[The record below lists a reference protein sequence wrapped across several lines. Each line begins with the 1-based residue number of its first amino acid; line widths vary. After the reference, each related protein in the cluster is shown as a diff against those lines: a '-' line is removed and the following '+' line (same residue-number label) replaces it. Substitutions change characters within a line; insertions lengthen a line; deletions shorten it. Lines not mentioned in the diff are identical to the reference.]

1 MIGFIGYNFYS
12 DGNALDP
19 TPTDINNI
27 AYTKIQNGI
36 FDHFNVSRDT
46 SFDYSS
52 IIPTDWDINTL
63 MNADFAGNVSAGNV
77 GQLATGITSI
87 RVKRRIKGTFDWIT
101 IREIPVSKPED
112 LSFVITDNLNAY
124 NVEYEYAYVPVM
136 EDVEGSYIIESILSK
151 FEGVFIC
158 DVDTVFKF
166 YAGVEYDGNDAV
178 QQVGVF
184 QPYNRKYPIIVSNSV
199 MQYQTGGVGGWILPE
214 DYEDTHVFDRSKI
227 VKEKEVLLN
236 FLMNK
241 KPKILKD
248 MNGNNWLVYF
258 TGNPSVTYDNNYG
271 QGMLKVSAQWTEVGD
286 PNDKT
291 DLYENGLIPTKR

>member
-1 MIGFIGYNFYS
+1 MIGLIGYNFCA

-19 TPTDINNI
+19 TPTNINDITF
-27 AYTKIQNGI
+27 TKVQNGI

-52 IIPTDWDINTL
+52 IIPTDWDVNTL
-63 MNADFAGNVSAGNV
+63 MNASFAGNASAGNV
-77 GQLATGITSI
+77 AQVATGVTSV
-87 RVKRRIKGTFDWIT
+87 RVKRRIKGTFNWIT
-101 IREIPVSKPED
+101 IREIPVTKPED

-124 NVEYEYAYVPVM
+124 NVEYEYAYVPMM
-136 EDVEGSYIIESILSK
+136 EDVEGNYIVESILSK

-158 DVDTVFKF
+158 DIDTVFKF
-166 YAGVEYDGNDAV
+166 YAGVEYDTNDAI

-184 QPYNRKYPIIVSNSV
+184 QPYNRKYPIVVSNSI
-199 MQYQTGGVGGWILPE
+199 MQYQTGSIGGWVLPE

-271 QGMLKVSAQWTEVGD
+271 QGMLKVSANWTEVGD

>member
-1 MIGFIGYNFYS
+1 MIGLVGYNFYS

-19 TPTDINNI
+19 TPTNINNLTS
-27 AYTKIQNGI
+27 TKAQNGI

-46 SFDYSS
+46 SFDYNM
-52 IIPTDWDINTL
+52 IIPTDWNINTL
-63 MNADFAGNVSAGNV
+63 MNADFNGNVSAGNV
-77 GQLATGITSI
+77 DQVASGITSI

-101 IREIPVSKPED
+101 IREIPVTSSED

-124 NVEYEYAYVPVM
+124 NVEYEYAYVPMM
-136 EDVEGSYIIESILSK
+136 EDVEGSYIIESIVSK

-184 QPYNRKYPIIVSNSV
+184 QPFNRKYPIIVSNSI
-199 MQYQTGGVGGWILPE
+199 MQYQTGSIGGWVLPE

-241 KPKILKD
+241 KPKIIKD

-258 TGNPSVTYDNNYG
+258 TGNPTITYDNSYG
-271 QGMLKVSAQWTEVGD
+271 QGMVKVAAQWAEVGD

>member
-1 MIGFIGYNFYS
+1 MIGLIGYNFCA

-19 TPTDINNI
+19 TPTDVNNI
-27 AYTKIQNGI
+27 TYTRVQNGI

-52 IIPTDWDINTL
+52 IIPADWDVNTL
-63 MNADFAGNVSAGNV
+63 MNADFAGNASAGNV
-77 GQLATGITSI
+77 AQVATGVTSVRI
-87 RVKRRIKGTFDWIT
+87 KRRVKGTFDWIM
-101 IREIPVSKPED
+101 IREILVTKPED

-124 NVEYEYAYVPVM
+124 NVEYEYAYVPM
-136 EDVEGSYIIESILSK
+136 TEDVEGSYIIESILSK

-158 DVDTVFKF
+158 DIDTVFKF
-166 YAGVEYDGNDAV
+166 YAGVEYDSNDAV

-184 QPYNRKYPIIVSNSV
+184 QPFNRKYPIIVSNSI
-199 MQYQTGGVGGWILPE
+199 MQYQTGSIGGWVLPE

-258 TGNPSVTYDNNYG
+258 TGNPNMSYDNNYG
-271 QGMLKVSAQWTEVGD
+271 QGMVKVNAEWTEVGN
-286 PNDKT
+286 PNDKN

>member
-1 MIGFIGYNFYS
+1 MIGLIGYNFCS
-12 DGNALDP
+12 DSNALDL
-19 TPTDINNI
+19 TPTDVNNLTY
-27 AYTKIQNGI
+27 ARVQNGI

-46 SFDYSS
+46 SFNYDS
-52 IIPTDWDINTL
+52 IIPTDWDVNTV
-63 MNADFAGNVSAGNV
+63 MDADFAGNIFAGNV
-77 GQLATGITSI
+77 AQMASGVTSV
-87 RVKRRIKGTFDWIT
+87 RVKRRIKGSFDWVT
-101 IREIPVSKPED
+101 IREIPVSAPED

-124 NVEYEYAYVPVM
+124 NVEYEYAFVPMM

-158 DVDTVFKF
+158 DIDTVFKF
-166 YAGVEYDGNDAV
+166 YGGVEYNGNDAV

-184 QPYNRKYPIIVSNSV
+184 QPYNRKYPVIVSNSIV
-199 MQYQTGGVGGWILPE
+199 QYQTGNIGGWVLPE
-214 DYEDTHVFDRSKI
+214 DYEDTHVFDRAKI
-227 VKEKEVLLN
+227 VKEKELLLN

-258 TGNPSVTYDNNYG
+258 TGNPSITYDNNYG
-271 QGMLKVSAQWTEVGD
+271 QGMLKVSATWTEVGD
-286 PNDKT
+286 PNSKD

>member
-1 MIGFIGYNFYS
+1 MIGLIGYNFCA

-27 AYTKIQNGI
+27 TYTRVQNGI

-52 IIPTDWDINTL
+52 IIPTDWDTNTL
-63 MNADFAGNVSAGNV
+63 MNADFAGSVSAGNV
-77 GQLATGITSI
+77 AQVASGVTSV

-101 IREIPVSKPED
+101 IREIPVTKPKD

-124 NVEYEYAYVPVM
+124 NVEYEYAYVPMM
-136 EDVEGSYIIESILSK
+136 EDVEGNYIVESILSK

-158 DVDTVFKF
+158 DIDTVFKF
-166 YAGVEYDGNDAV
+166 YAGVEYDTNDAI

-184 QPYNRKYPIIVSNSV
+184 QPYNRKYPIIVSNSI
-199 MQYQTGGVGGWILPE
+199 MQYQTGGVGGWVLPE

-227 VKEKEVLLN
+227 VKEKEALLN

-258 TGNPSVTYDNNYG
+258 ADNPSVVYDNNYG
-271 QGMLKVSAQWTEVGD
+271 QGMLKVSAKWTEVGD
-286 PNDKT
+286 PNDKN

>member
-1 MIGFIGYNFYS
+1 MIGLIGYNFCA

-19 TPTDINNI
+19 TPTNINDITF
-27 AYTKIQNGI
+27 TKVQNGI
-36 FDHFNVSRDT
+36 FDHFNVSRDI

-52 IIPTDWDINTL
+52 IIPTDWDVNTL
-63 MNADFAGNVSAGNV
+63 MNASFAGNASAGNVSQV
-77 GQLATGITSI
+77 ATGVTSI

-124 NVEYEYAYVPVM
+124 NVEYEYAYVPMM

-158 DVDTVFKF
+158 DIDTVFKF
-166 YAGVEYDGNDAV
+166 YAGVEYDTNDAI

-184 QPYNRKYPIIVSNSV
+184 QPFNRKYPIVVSNSI
-199 MQYQTGGVGGWILPE
+199 MQYQTGSIGGWVLPE

-258 TGNPSVTYDNNYG
+258 TGNPTVTYDNNYG
-271 QGMLKVSAQWTEVGD
+271 QGMLKVAAKWTEVGD

>member
-1 MIGFIGYNFYS
+1 MIGLVGYNFCA

-19 TPTDINNI
+19 TPTNINDITF
-27 AYTKIQNGI
+27 TKVQNGI
-36 FDHFNVSRDT
+36 FDHFNVSRNT

-52 IIPTDWDINTL
+52 IIPTDWDIYTW
-63 MNADFAGNVSAGNV
+63 MNASFAGNTSAGNV
-77 GQLATGITSI
+77 AQVATGVTSI

-101 IREIPVSKPED
+101 IREIPVTKPED

-124 NVEYEYAYVPVM
+124 NVEYEYAYVPMM
-136 EDVEGSYIIESILSK
+136 EDVEGNYIVESILSK

-158 DVDTVFKF
+158 DIDTVFKF
-166 YAGVEYDGNDAV
+166 YAGVEYDTNDAI

-184 QPYNRKYPIIVSNSV
+184 QPYNRKYPIVVSNSI
-199 MQYQTGGVGGWILPE
+199 MQYQTGSIGGWVLPE

-271 QGMLKVSAQWTEVGD
+271 QGMLKVSANWTEVGD

>member
-166 YAGVEYDGNDAV
+166 YAGVEYDTNDAI

-184 QPYNRKYPIIVSNSV
+184 QPFNRKYPIVVSNSV

>member
-27 AYTKIQNGI
+27 TYTKIQNGI

-87 RVKRRIKGTFDWIT
+87 RVKRIIKGTFDWIT
-101 IREIPVSKPED
+101 IREILVSKPED

>member
-1 MIGFIGYNFYS
+1 MIGLVGYNFCA

-19 TPTDINNI
+19 TPTNINDITF
-27 AYTKIQNGI
+27 TKVQNGV

-52 IIPTDWDINTL
+52 IIPTDWDTDTW
-63 MNADFAGNVSAGNV
+63 MNATFAGNTSAGNV
-77 GQLATGITSI
+77 AQVATGVTSI

-101 IREIPVSKPED
+101 IREIPVTKPED

-124 NVEYEYAYVPVM
+124 NVEYEYAYVPMM
-136 EDVEGSYIIESILSK
+136 EDVEGNYIVESILSK

-158 DVDTVFKF
+158 DIDTVFKF
-166 YAGVEYDGNDAV
+166 YAGVEYDTNDAI

-184 QPYNRKYPIIVSNSV
+184 QPYNRKYPIVVSNSI
-199 MQYQTGGVGGWILPE
+199 MQYQTGGIGGWVLPE

-271 QGMLKVSAQWTEVGD
+271 QGMLKVSANWTEVGD

>member
-1 MIGFIGYNFYS
+1 MIGLVGYNFCA

-19 TPTDINNI
+19 MPTNINDITF
-27 AYTKIQNGI
+27 TKVQNGI

-52 IIPTDWDINTL
+52 IIPTDWDIDTW
-63 MNADFAGNVSAGNV
+63 MNASFAGNTSAGNV
-77 GQLATGITSI
+77 AQVATGVTSI

-101 IREIPVSKPED
+101 IREIPVTKPED

-124 NVEYEYAYVPVM
+124 NVEYEYAYVPM
-136 EDVEGSYIIESILSK
+136 TEDVEGSYIIESILSK

-158 DVDTVFKF
+158 DIDTVFKF
-166 YAGVEYDGNDAV
+166 YAGVEYDTNDAI

-184 QPYNRKYPIIVSNSV
+184 QPYNRKYPIVVSNSI
-199 MQYQTGGVGGWILPE
+199 MQYQTGGIGGWVLPE

-258 TGNPSVTYDNNYG
+258 ADNPSVVYDNNYG
-271 QGMLKVSAQWTEVGD
+271 QGMLKVSAKWTEVGD
-286 PNDKT
+286 LNDKT
-291 DLYENGLIPTKR
+291 DLYENGLIPTKS

>member
-1 MIGFIGYNFYS
+1 MIGLIGYNFCA

-19 TPTDINNI
+19 TPTVVNNI
-27 AYTKIQNGI
+27 MYTRVQNGI

-46 SFDYSS
+46 SFDYNS
-52 IIPTDWDINTL
+52 IIPTDWDVNTL
-63 MNADFAGNVSAGNV
+63 MNADFAGNTSAGNV
-77 GQLATGITSI
+77 AQVASGVTSV

-101 IREIPVSKPED
+101 IREIPVTKPED

-124 NVEYEYAYVPVM
+124 NVEYEYAYVPMM

-158 DVDTVFKF
+158 DIDTVFKF
-166 YAGVEYDGNDAV
+166 YAGVEYDTNDAI

-184 QPYNRKYPIIVSNSV
+184 QPFNRKYPIVVSNSV
-199 MQYQTGGVGGWILPE
+199 MQYQTGGIGGWVLPE

-271 QGMLKVSAQWTEVGD
+271 QGMLKVSAKWTEVGD
-286 PNDKT
+286 PNDKN

>member
-1 MIGFIGYNFYS
+1 MIGLVGYNFCS

-19 TPTDINNI
+19 TPTNINNLTS
-27 AYTKIQNGI
+27 TKAQNGI

-46 SFDYSS
+46 SFDYST
-52 IIPTDWDINTL
+52 IIPTDWNINTL
-63 MNADFAGNVSAGNV
+63 MNADFNGNVSAGNV
-77 GQLATGITSI
+77 DQVASGITSI

-101 IREIPVSKPED
+101 IREIPVTSSED

-124 NVEYEYAYVPVM
+124 NVEYEYAYVPMM
-136 EDVEGSYIIESILSK
+136 EDVEGSYIIESIVSK

-184 QPYNRKYPIIVSNSV
+184 QPFNRKYPIIVSNSII
-199 MQYQTGGVGGWILPE
+199 QYQTGSIGGWVLPE

-258 TGNPSVTYDNNYG
+258 TGNPTITYDNNYG
-271 QGMLKVSAQWTEVGD
+271 QGMLKVAAQWTEVGD

>member
-1 MIGFIGYNFYS
+1 MIGLIGYNFCA

-19 TPTDINNI
+19 TPTDVNNI
-27 AYTKIQNGI
+27 TYIRVQNGI

-52 IIPTDWDINTL
+52 IIPTDWDTNTL

-77 GQLATGITSI
+77 AQVASDVTSV
-87 RVKRRIKGTFDWIT
+87 RVKRRIKGTFGWIT
-101 IREIPVSKPED
+101 IREIPVAKPED

-124 NVEYEYAYVPVM
+124 NVEYEYAFVPVM

-158 DVDTVFKF
+158 DIDTVFKF

-184 QPYNRKYPIIVSNSV
+184 QPFNRKYPIIVSNSI
-199 MQYQTGGVGGWILPE
+199 MQYQTGSIGGWVLPE

-258 TGNPSVTYDNNYG
+258 TGNPTVTYDNNYG
-271 QGMLKVSAQWTEVGD
+271 QGMLKVAAQWTEVGD
-286 PNDKT
+286 SNDKT

>member
-1 MIGFIGYNFYS
+1 MIGLIGYNFCA

-19 TPTDINNI
+19 TPTNINDITF
-27 AYTKIQNGI
+27 TKVQNSI

-52 IIPTDWDINTL
+52 IIPADWDTDTW
-63 MNADFAGNVSAGNV
+63 MNASFAGNTSAGNV
-77 GQLATGITSI
+77 AQVASGVTSV

-101 IREIPVSKPED
+101 IREIPVTKPED

-124 NVEYEYAYVPVM
+124 NVEYEYAYVPMM

-166 YAGVEYDGNDAV
+166 HAGVEYDTNDAI

-184 QPYNRKYPIIVSNSV
+184 QPFNRKYPIVVSNSI
-199 MQYQTGGVGGWILPE
+199 MQYQTGGIGGWVLPE

-241 KPKILKD
+241 KPKIIKD

-271 QGMLKVSAQWTEVGD
+271 QGMLKVSAKWTEVGD

>member
-1 MIGFIGYNFYS
+1 MIGLIGYNFCA

-19 TPTDINNI
+19 APTDVNNI
-27 AYTKIQNGI
+27 TYTRVQNGI

-46 SFDYSS
+46 SFDYDSV
-52 IIPTDWDINTL
+52 IPTDWDVNTV
-63 MNADFAGNVSAGNV
+63 MNADFAGTTSAGNV
-77 GQLATGITSI
+77 AQVASGVTSV
-87 RVKRRIKGTFDWIT
+87 RVKRRIKGSFDWVT
-101 IREIPVSKPED
+101 IREIPVNSPED
-112 LSFVITDNLNAY
+112 MSFVITDNLNAY
-124 NVEYEYAYVPVM
+124 NVEYEYAFVPVM
-136 EDVEGSYIIESILSK
+136 EDVEGNYIIESILSK

-158 DVDTVFKF
+158 DIDTVFKF
-166 YAGVEYDGNDAV
+166 YGGVEYDGNDAV

-184 QPYNRKYPIIVSNSV
+184 QPFNRKYPIIVSNSI
-199 MQYQTGGVGGWILPE
+199 MQYQTGSIGGWVLPE

-258 TGNPSVTYDNNYG
+258 TGNPTVTYDNNYG

>member
-1 MIGFIGYNFYS
+1 MIGLIGYNFCA

-19 TPTDINNI
+19 TPTDVNNI
-27 AYTKIQNGI
+27 TYTRVQNGI

-63 MNADFAGNVSAGNV
+63 MNADFAGNVFAGNV
-77 GQLATGITSI
+77 AQVASGVTSVRI
-87 RVKRRIKGTFDWIT
+87 KRRVKGTFDWIML
-101 IREIPVSKPED
+101 REIPVSKPED

-158 DVDTVFKF
+158 DIDTVFKF

-184 QPYNRKYPIIVSNSV
+184 QPFNRKYPIIVSNSIT
-199 MQYQTGGVGGWILPE
+199 QYQTGSIGGWVLPE

-236 FLMNK
+236 FLMDK

-258 TGNPSVTYDNNYG
+258 TGNPTVTYDNNYG

>member
-1 MIGFIGYNFYS
+1 MIGLVGYNFCA

-19 TPTDINNI
+19 TPTNINDITF
-27 AYTKIQNGI
+27 TKVQNGI

-52 IIPTDWDINTL
+52 IIPTDWDVNTL
-63 MNADFAGNVSAGNV
+63 MNASFAGNTSAGNV
-77 GQLATGITSI
+77 AQVATGVTSI

-101 IREIPVSKPED
+101 IREIPVTKPED

-124 NVEYEYAYVPVM
+124 NVEYEYAYVPM
-136 EDVEGSYIIESILSK
+136 MQDVEGSYIIESILSK

-158 DVDTVFKF
+158 DIDTVFKF

-184 QPYNRKYPIIVSNSV
+184 QPYNRKYPVIVSNSIV
-199 MQYQTGGVGGWILPE
+199 QYQTGSIGGWVLPE
-214 DYEDTHVFDRSKI
+214 DYEDTHVFNRSKI

-241 KPKILKD
+241 KPKIIKD

-258 TGNPSVTYDNNYG
+258 TGNPSITYDNNYG
-271 QGMLKVSAQWTEVGD
+271 QGMLKVAASWTEVGD

>member
-1 MIGFIGYNFYS
+1 MIGLVGYNFYS

-19 TPTDINNI
+19 TPTNINNLTS
-27 AYTKIQNGI
+27 TKAQNGI

-46 SFDYSS
+46 SFDYNM
-52 IIPTDWDINTL
+52 IIPTDWNINTL
-63 MNADFAGNVSAGNV
+63 MNADFNGNVSAGNV
-77 GQLATGITSI
+77 DQVASGITSI

-101 IREIPVSKPED
+101 IREIPVTSSED

-124 NVEYEYAYVPVM
+124 NVEYEYAYVPMM
-136 EDVEGSYIIESILSK
+136 EDVEGSYIIESIVSK

-184 QPYNRKYPIIVSNSV
+184 QPFNRKYPIIVSNSI
-199 MQYQTGGVGGWILPE
+199 MQYQTGSIGGWVLPE

-258 TGNPSVTYDNNYG
+258 TGNPTVTYDNNYG
-271 QGMLKVSAQWTEVGD
+271 QGMLKVAAQWTEVGD

>member
-1 MIGFIGYNFYS
+1 MIGLVGYNFCA

-27 AYTKIQNGI
+27 TYTRVQNGI

-52 IIPTDWDINTL
+52 IIPTDWDTDTW
-63 MNADFAGNVSAGNV
+63 MNADFAGNTSAGNV
-77 GQLATGITSI
+77 AQVASGVTSV

-101 IREIPVSKPED
+101 IREIPVTKPED

-124 NVEYEYAYVPVM
+124 NVEYEYAYVPMM

-184 QPYNRKYPIIVSNSV
+184 QPFNRKYPIIVSNSIT
-199 MQYQTGGVGGWILPE
+199 QYQTGSIGGWVLPE

-241 KPKILKD
+241 KPKIIKD
-248 MNGNNWLVYF
+248 MNGSNWLVYF

-271 QGMLKVSAQWTEVGD
+271 QGMLKVSAKWTEVGD

>member
-1 MIGFIGYNFYS
+1 MIGLIGYNFCA

-19 TPTDINNI
+19 TPTNINDITF
-27 AYTKIQNGI
+27 TKVQNGI

-52 IIPTDWDINTL
+52 IIPTDWDVNTL
-63 MNADFAGNVSAGNV
+63 MNASFAGNTSAGNV
-77 GQLATGITSI
+77 AQVATGVTSI

-101 IREIPVSKPED
+101 IREIPVTKPED

-124 NVEYEYAYVPVM
+124 NVEYEYAYVPMM

-158 DVDTVFKF
+158 DIDTVFKF
-166 YAGVEYDGNDAV
+166 YAGVEYDTNDAI

-184 QPYNRKYPIIVSNSV
+184 QPFNRKYPIVVSNSI
-199 MQYQTGGVGGWILPE
+199 MQYQTGSIGGWVLPE

-258 TGNPSVTYDNNYG
+258 TGNPTFTYDNNYG
-271 QGMLKVSAQWTEVGD
+271 QGMLKVAAKWTEVGD